1 MNQEKSMVSEVEALL
16 ALQEDD
22 AKIAELENRMRSLE
36 PRMAALDRKRE
47 AAAAAV
53 NRSRA
58 AVETEE
64 RRQRELQGKVAQHK
78 QMQERNLAQL
88 DAVKRLKEA
97 TAAMAQ
103 VESARRIIAEDESE
117 LQALARRL
125 TELRST
131 VQASETGLAEIEG
144 EQAAARQEI
153 DKEKAE
159 INESLKT
166 ARSEREGKTSGVS
179 RALLGKYDRIRTR
192 RAQALYPLR
201 GESCGNCD
209 TAIPMQRRNH
219 MAVNGPIDVC
229 EACGVLL
236 YRAQNA

>member
-1 MNQEKSMVSEVEALL
+1 MASEVEALL

-22 AKIAELENRMRSLE
+22 TKIADLENRMRALE

-58 AVETEE
+58 AVEAEE

-78 QMQERNLAQL
+78 QLQERNLAQL

-103 VESARRIIAEDESE
+103 VEAARRIIAEDESE
-117 LQALARRL
+117 LAAMNRRL

-131 VQASETGLAEIEG
+131 VQTSEASLATIESEQAQAREEIERERG
-144 EQAAARQEI
+144 EIDSELSAAR
-153 DKEKAE
+153 AE
-159 INESLKT
+159 R
-166 ARSEREGKTSGVS
+166 AGKTGGVS
-179 RALLGKYDRIRTR
+179 RTLLGKYDRIRTR
-192 RAQALYPLR
+192 RVQALYALR

-209 TAIPMQRRNH
+209 TAIPMQRRNQ

-236 YRAQNA
+236 YRAASA